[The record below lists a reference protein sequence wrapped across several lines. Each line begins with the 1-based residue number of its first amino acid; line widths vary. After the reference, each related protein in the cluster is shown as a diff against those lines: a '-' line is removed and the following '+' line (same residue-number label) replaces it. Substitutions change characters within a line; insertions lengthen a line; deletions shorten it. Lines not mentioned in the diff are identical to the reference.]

1 MDMVVMK
8 SNNLFTYSDGLM
20 NIPISPELK
29 IFVVAVTVPEVEPK
43 FINSNGITHSRGELF
58 IAWRDLTR

>member
-1 MDMVVMK
+1 MDMVVIK

-29 IFVVAVTVPEVEPK
+29 IFVAALTVPEVEPK
-43 FINSNGITHSRGELF
+43 FINSNGITHKSWPNYLSPRE
-58 IAWRDLTR
+58 T